1 MLWARV
7 NVVNAQVVVFV
18 DVGLHKGSW
27 LPGQLLREGD
37 SSFSAY
43 HLFIEA

>member
-7 NVVNAQVVVFV
+7 NVVNAQVMVFV

-27 LPGQLLREGD
+27 FPGQLLRGD

>member
-27 LPGQLLREGD
+27 LPCQLLREGD